1 LHSLPAALPAGVSAQ
16 MRSDGA
22 HRYRFVMSFRAEA
35 VPVDLGEGTYV
46 DLLTG
51 SKVGGEVTLDPYGVM
66 VLGDQATGPT

>member
-1 LHSLPAALPAGVSAQ
+1 
-16 MRSDGA
+16 
-22 HRYRFVMSFRAEA
+22 MSFRAEA

-51 SKVGGEVTLDPYGVM
+51 SKVGGEVMLDPYGVM